1 MLRCLT
7 DIHVPPCEPPLSLE
21 LLCGELWAGL
31 GPTGPSEARVELR
44 EKAQLGLL
52 EAQLLARVPVPI
64 CGTGSWAQARVGSEL
79 PQPSL
84 MKTSLHLLGFHGCLC
99 GFCTQMSNC
108 TTMLWC
114 SAFSDTHGV
123 ILSSAQ
129 AHSYLLSVLPC
140 QHRMGL
146 QHEGKRRCMTWPLL
160 VQGQLIVH
168 VTALLFA
175 SLPAGGA

>member
-1 MLRCLT
+1 M
-7 DIHVPPCEPPLSLE
+7 
-21 LLCGELWAGL
+21 
-31 GPTGPSEARVELR
+31 GPTGLSEARVELR

-52 EAQLLARVPVPI
+52 EAQLLARFPVPI

-84 MKTSLHLLGFHGCLC
+84 MRMSLHLLGFHGCLC

-108 TTMLWC
+108 TTMLWR
-114 SAFSDTHGV
+114 SAFSLTHGV
-123 ILSSAQ
+123 ISSSAQ
-129 AHSYLLSVLPC
+129 AHSYLLSILPC

-160 VQGQLIVH
+160 VQGQLIVQ
-168 VTALLFA
+168 VTALRFSSCWWGLIWFGCCLCLHTTPRKTILLQA
-175 SLPAGGA
+175 LE

>member
-1 MLRCLT
+1 M
-7 DIHVPPCEPPLSLE
+7 
-21 LLCGELWAGL
+21 
-31 GPTGPSEARVELR
+31 GPTGLSEARVELR

-52 EAQLLARVPVPI
+52 EAQLLARFPVPI

-84 MKTSLHLLGFHGCLC
+84 MRMSLHLLGFHGCLC

-108 TTMLWC
+108 TTMLWR
-114 SAFSDTHGV
+114 SAFSLTHGV
-123 ILSSAQ
+123 ISSSAQ
-129 AHSYLLSVLPC
+129 AHSYLLSILPC

-160 VQGQLIVH
+160 VQGQLIVQ
-168 VTALLFA
+168 VTALRLSSCWWGLIWFGCCLCLHTTPRKTILLQA
-175 SLPAGGA
+175 LE